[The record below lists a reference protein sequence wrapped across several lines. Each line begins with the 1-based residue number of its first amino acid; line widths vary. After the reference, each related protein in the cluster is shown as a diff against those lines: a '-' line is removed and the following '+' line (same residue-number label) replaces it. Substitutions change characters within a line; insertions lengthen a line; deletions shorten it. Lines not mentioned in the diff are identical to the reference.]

1 MFWKTKVFN
10 KVWFNFFF
18 QGGEKKFGLDPLLVF
33 GKMYSECP
41 DFDDSQSMADL
52 YSEDGTYSGPKIG
65 KKLALKKYD
74 QFALNTGC
82 FWGKYQIIKYYPSSC
97 AWNFCYKNNE

>member
-1 MFWKTKVFN
+1 
-10 KVWFNFFF
+10 
-18 QGGEKKFGLDPLLVF
+18 
-33 GKMYSECP
+33 MYSECP
-41 DFDDSQSMADL
+41 DYDDSQSMADL

-82 FWGKYQIIKYYPSSC
+82 FWGSTGS
-97 AWNFCYKNNE
+97 NNTLVVKFHVILMLEK